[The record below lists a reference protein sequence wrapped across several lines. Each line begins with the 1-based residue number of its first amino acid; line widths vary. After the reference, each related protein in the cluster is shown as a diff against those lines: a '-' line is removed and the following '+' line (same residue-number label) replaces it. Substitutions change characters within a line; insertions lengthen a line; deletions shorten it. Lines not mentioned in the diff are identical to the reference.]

1 MGAINDVASGE
12 SDFGIVRYQS
22 IYEEY
27 FLGSIQDRGLSQ
39 ELVSEFT
46 TVLLMSKDH
55 PLASY
60 ENVSFHMLSGYPEI
74 VQGDFKVPSVPLSQI
89 QRGASFQSHAKR
101 IYVYD
106 RGSQYDI
113 LQRVPGS
120 FMWVS
125 PIPEEYLQ
133 QHGLVTKKCQLPS
146 MLHRDIVIYPKR
158 EPLSEYGKRFVELLR
173 KSTVE

>member
-125 PIPEEYLQ
+125 PIPEEYL
-133 QHGLVTKKCQLPS
+133 HASFPACCTGTLS
-146 MLHRDIVIYPKR
+146 FIPKGSR
-158 EPLSEYGKRFVELLR
+158 FLNTENALSNCCESLQSNKE
-173 KSTVE
+173 